1 MSSDRKFTK
10 EEINRD
16 LGSAIKTRAFAGAGK
31 MTELS
36 GDELA
41 AVTGGVGAW
50 AFEFEGN
57 VWSAVCTKSETT
69 NAMLE
74 NSLAFKK
81 ACKYASPD
89 ATTCLECMYLYIGDM
104 GVRVE

>member
-1 MSSDRKFTK
+1 MSEKIFTK
-10 EEINRD
+10 EEIGKM
-16 LGSAIKTRAFAGAGK
+16 LGETAKARMLPNAGK
-31 MTELS
+31 SATELS
-36 GDELA
+36 SDELG

-74 NSLAFKK
+74 YCLSIKK
-81 ACKYASPD
+81 ACKYASPG
-89 ATTCLECMYLYIGDM
+89 ATTCLECNYLYIGDM
-104 GVRVE
+104 GVGVE